1 MQRMVEFDEVFAELQ
16 LRIGQGVG
24 ACGDDVCWYALCL
37 QGGLDF
43 LGGRELRPCFDDFVE
58 ESGLVQ
64 SISQRRKAFVLREFY
79 TPNERR
85 ELLPFRV
92 VAYCDGHPRSRYL
105 RCIAVLPIA
114 AGIHAMGSHLQ
125 VTVAHTLRDMS
136 LREIVGYLRRQESD
150 PCFRLGN
157 VDIAALT
164 SPTVMVQGGKQHHQG
179 ETRPDVLGIGAQW
192 PGGRPVRPA
201 NKVREAR
208 HRSTDVAVASE
219 GRVRS
224 RRAHERRAQH
234 DQLRVDLAYGLVV
247 QAP

>member
-1 MQRMVEFDEVFAELQ
+1 MQRVVEFDEVFAELQ

-43 LGGRELRPCFDDFVE
+43 LGGRELRLCLDDFVE
-58 ESGLVQ
+58 ESGRVQ

-92 VAYCDGHPRSRYL
+92 VAYCDGHPRSRYP
-105 RCIAVLPIA
+105 RCIAILPIA

-125 VTVAHTLRDMS
+125 VTVAYALRDVS
-136 LREIVGYLRRQESD
+136 LREIVGYLRRQEVD

-164 SPTVMVQGGKQHHQG
+164 CATAMVQGGKQHHQG
-179 ETRPDVLGIGAQW
+179 ETRPDVVGIGAQW
-192 PGGRPVRPA
+192 PVGRPLRPA
-201 NKVREAR
+201 NTLLEPQPP
-208 HRSTDVAVASE
+208 TTT
-219 GRVRS
+219 
-224 RRAHERRAQH
+224 
-234 DQLRVDLAYGLVV
+234 L
-247 QAP
+247 P